1 MKLIALKT
9 VPSSVGQIVCGQAFN
24 AGDGHAQELIRS
36 GHARVDDG
44 TEPAWDGIRWPAA
57 SVVILAS
64 GPSLT
69 TDQCD
74 AVRAWHAL
82 GGARRVIAVNTTFR
96 RAPWAD
102 VLYAC
107 DAPWWK
113 LYIKEVR
120 GCFDG
125 QLWTQDEQ
133 AGQAHGINRV
143 QSLCLPG
150 LGKRAGTIHQGGNSG
165 YQAINI
171 AWQAGAARII
181 LLGFDHHG
189 TRWHGPY
196 TNGLPNPGSHLM
208 DMWLRDAAP
217 MAADLSAAGIEVL
230 NCSPGTALTC
240 FPITNLSEAL
250 A

>member
-9 VPSSVGQIVCGQAFN
+9 VPSSVGQIVSGQGFN
-24 AGDGHAQELIRS
+24 AGDAQGQELIRS

-44 TEPAWDGIRWPAA
+44 TEPAWDGIQWPGAT
-57 SVVILAS
+57 VVILAS

-69 TDQCD
+69 VEQCE
-74 AVRAWHAL
+74 AVRGWHEASDD
-82 GGARRVIAVNTTFR
+82 ARVIAVNTSFR

-113 LYIKEVR
+113 LYIDEVR
-120 GCFDG
+120 GCFAG

-133 AGQAHGINRV
+133 AVQAHGINRV
-143 QSLCLPG
+143 QSLRLPG

-171 AWQAGAARII
+171 ACQAGAARII

-189 TRWHGPY
+189 THWHGPY
-196 TNGLPNPGSHLM
+196 TNGLPNPSPHLM
-208 DMWLRDAAP
+208 AMWLRDAAP
-217 MAADLSAAGIEVL
+217 LAADLSAAGVEVL